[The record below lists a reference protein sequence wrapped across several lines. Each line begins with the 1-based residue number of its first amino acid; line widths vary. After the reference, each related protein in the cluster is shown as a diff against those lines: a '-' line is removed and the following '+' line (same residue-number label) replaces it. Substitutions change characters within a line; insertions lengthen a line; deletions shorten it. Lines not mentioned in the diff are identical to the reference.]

1 MENSDSI
8 INKLLKFKSL
18 FKGREDVFAIRWE
31 KGNKSGYMPAT
42 IYDPYFYR
50 AHKVKSN
57 ALSNSE
63 NKSYEPFT
71 DEQIEKH
78 LNGRHQAGIYPLLQD
93 NTSWFI
99 AADFDKENWVDESR
113 TFLKVCRYKGIPAYL
128 ERSRS
133 GNGGHI
139 WIFFEQ
145 PYPAV
150 RSRKII
156 LSLLTQSGIIS
167 QFDKNSSFD
176 RLFPNHFPQNKNSTV
191 TNCKSVLLIMLK

>member
-1 MENSDSI
+1 MENTDSLT
-8 INKLLKFKSL
+8 NKLEIFKSL
-18 FKGREDVFAIRWE
+18 FKGREEVFAIRWE

-50 AHKVKSN
+50 THRVKNSEIN
-57 ALSNSE
+57 KSE
-63 NKSYEPFT
+63 NKQYEPFN

-93 NTSWFI
+93 NTSWLI
-99 AADFDKENWVDESR
+99 AADFDKEKWVGESR
-113 TFLKVCRYKGIPAYL
+113 TFLNVCRSIGIPAYL

-176 RLFPNHFPQNKNSTV
+176 RLFPNHYPQNKNSAIT
-191 TNCKSVLLIMLK
+191 CWL